1 MHFRL
6 GVLGLIVLGF
16 LVSLPGAKVA
26 AQSDPLRIAHR
37 QCMTSVKQGRYDKA
51 EPFCLKAVKL
61 GEAKFG
67 REHKYTGTFL
77 KNLAALFRAQG
88 RYADAEP
95 LYKRSLA
102 ILEKAGLVP
111 LKWREPSAKV

>member
-16 LVSLPGAKVA
+16 LVSLPGAKIA

-37 QCMTSVKQGRYDKA
+37 QCMTSVKQGRYEKA
-51 EPFCLKAVKL
+51 EPFCLRALKL